1 VLLHGLGHHRRAWDP
16 VLPTLTKMRDVVT
29 VDLPGH
35 GDSPPLPP
43 GTVPD
48 LRALLDA
55 LLQFFTEH
63 GIDRPHVAG
72 NSMGGRLALELARE
86 GHVRS
91 ATALAPAGFWKN
103 DLEYAYTR
111 FMLRGIHQ
119 IGRTLRPAAPAI
131 TRSVLGRSLAFAS
144 VRGRPWLLN
153 PQQALHDARALQA
166 CAHFHAT
173 LAGGT
178 AYEPGPQPGPGVPIT
193 IAWGTRDL
201 ILPYWQAR
209 RARAMLPW
217 ARHER
222 LPRCGHVPILDAPR
236 RIATIL
242 LEGSHEDTPDN
253 QRDWR

>member
-1 VLLHGLGHHRRAWDP
+1 
-16 VLPTLTKMRDVVT
+16 
-29 VDLPGH
+29 
-35 GDSPPLPP
+35 
-43 GTVPD
+43 
-48 LRALLDA
+48 
-55 LLQFFTEH
+55 
-63 GIDRPHVAG
+63 
-72 NSMGGRLALELARE
+72 
-86 GHVRS
+86 VRS

-201 ILPYWQAR
+201 ILPYWQAQ